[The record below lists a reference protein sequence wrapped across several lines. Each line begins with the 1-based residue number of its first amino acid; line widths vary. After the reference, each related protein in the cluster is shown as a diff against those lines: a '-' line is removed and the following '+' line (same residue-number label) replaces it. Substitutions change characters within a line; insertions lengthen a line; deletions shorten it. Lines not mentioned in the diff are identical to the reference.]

1 LSPQIWHRY
10 CITQEIIISGSDSI
24 AFIDGTWH
32 LTQDVLLL
40 TAIRGARTND
50 PVVRR
55 SPSIF
60 AGSNLPSTNAPDNW
74 QTVTSIW
81 SPDAQSAATSTSYG
95 PIYVWDATIEVSPL
109 LSTFSGH
116 MAAVRNLVWN
126 PTTNLIAS
134 GDDTGRIWVWNPET
148 GQPVRELVGH
158 TGAILDIDWRADG
171 MQIVSTGIDST
182 LRTWDWPSGDMHIV
196 QSGELISALA
206 YSPDGTQLAYGG
218 EVIDPTQI
226 KIVVVPIEALIP
238 PTPTLTPTTLP
249 TLTLT
254 PTPTPPPFTVGIY
267 RAVQNPG
274 DPRVYIERAM
284 SAGLDPF
291 DSPPTDG
298 WTLMGRTN
306 GAGDNGTLRSFT
318 VVNDIPYAAVQ
329 HYSKGCIVITPNTLE
344 PRRQGQT
351 RFVRIVVQG
360 ATARCTGDW
369 SGFAP

>member
-1 LSPQIWHRY
+1 MHRVSLKFKHVEHENHGLLLVGQSSTVRRLNSVIITVLLCIAVTASTLFAQTQTPTSADYVSSINWSQDGSLIAYGTEEIPPISGDLGERSWTAQVKRNDGTIIFTRNFPYRLGNIEVSPSGDLIFIGPFREVFDL
-10 CITQEIIISGSDSI
+10 ITQEIIISGSDSI

-171 MQIVSTGIDST
+171 MQIVSTGMDST

-206 YSPDGTQLAYGG
+206 YS
-218 EVIDPTQI
+218 
-226 KIVVVPIEALIP
+226 
-238 PTPTLTPTTLP
+238 
-249 TLTLT
+249 
-254 PTPTPPPFTVGIY
+254 
-267 RAVQNPG
+267 
-274 DPRVYIERAM
+274 
-284 SAGLDPF
+284 
-291 DSPPTDG
+291 
-298 WTLMGRTN
+298 
-306 GAGDNGTLRSFT
+306 
-318 VVNDIPYAAVQ
+318 
-329 HYSKGCIVITPNTLE
+329 H
-344 PRRQGQT
+344 
-351 RFVRIVVQG
+351 
-360 ATARCTGDW
+360 
-369 SGFAP
+369 